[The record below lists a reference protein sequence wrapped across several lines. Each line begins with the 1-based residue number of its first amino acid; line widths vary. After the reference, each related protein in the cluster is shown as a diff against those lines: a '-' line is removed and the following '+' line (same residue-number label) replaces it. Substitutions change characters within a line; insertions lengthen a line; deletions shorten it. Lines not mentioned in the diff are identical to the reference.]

1 MHRNRDTRAMN
12 EKTMPDKDAKALTSK
27 RVAQKLTT
35 PEVLSGAII
44 SVIQQVD
51 SSHINEIADELTTQS
66 SLVHGNDMRR
76 AESMLTAQAHTLD
89 ALFAKLISK
98 AMACNDSVRLE
109 RHMRLALK
117 AQSQARATLQTL
129 GELKAPKHVAF
140 VRQANIGN
148 QVQVNNETAPPAPA
162 RGRKNKK
169 SPNKL
174 MEARNDERLDTRAAG
189 STGAADQTMETLGKK
204 HRTDQRRR

>member
-1 MHRNRDTRAMN
+1 MN
-12 EKTMPDKDAKALTSK
+12 EKAKPDNDATALNSK

-44 SVIQQVD
+44 SVIQTVD
-51 SSHINEIADELTTQS
+51 SSQINEIVDELKTQS

-98 AMACNDSVRLE
+98 ALACDDSVRLE

-117 AQSQARATLQTL
+117 AQSQSRATLQTL

-148 QVQVNNETAPPAPA
+148 QVQVNNETASPAPA
-162 RGRKNKK
+162 RARKNKK

-174 MEARNDERLDTRAAG
+174 MEVNHGERLDTRATS
-189 STGAADQTMETLGKK
+189 STSGVDSAMATLEAQ
-204 HRTDQRRR
+204 HWTD

>member
-1 MHRNRDTRAMN
+1 MN
-12 EKTMPDKDAKALTSK
+12 EKTNPDKDAKALTSK

-44 SVIQQVD
+44 SVIQKID
-51 SSHINEIADELTTQS
+51 SSHINELADELTAQS
-66 SLVHGNDMRR
+66 TLVHGNDMRR

-98 AMACNDSVRLE
+98 ALSCDDSVRLE

-148 QVQVNNETAPPAPA
+148 QVQVNNDTASPAPA

-174 MEARNDERLDTRAAG
+174 MEVRNDERLDTRA
-189 STGAADQTMETLGKK
+189 TGTTGGIDKAMAALETQQ
-204 HRTDQRRR
+204 RTDQRRRQERVLT